1 MSKCDL
7 LQIVDAGAGSGGNYC
22 DYPAHAQLN
31 GAVVSLYVCISLMT
45 PAQCPVVPVT
55 APLVQCGTELGA
67 RQT

>member
-7 LQIVDAGAGSGGNYC
+7 LTIVAAGAGSGDFC
-22 DYPAHAQLN
+22 DYPAHAQLTA
-31 GAVVSLYVCISLMT
+31 AVVSLYVCISLMT